1 MTPRTASDAF
11 ADAAAAL
18 VHDEDVADV
27 LLRLLQDCAGFTRA
41 AAVGVIVRGQNGG
54 FEVLAA
60 TSHRVGDLEI
70 YQIQQDE
77 GPCLDAVG
85 SGAPVAVCSPEEIVE
100 LWPTVGEAMVAMG
113 YQSVYAQPMSWRDR
127 RIGGLNLFRTT
138 AEPLGASDAQL
149 VQAFAD
155 LCTAVIL
162 HGAAT
167 GDLLAEGVRRA
178 LYDRVVIERAKGV
191 LAEQRSIDM
200 PAAYEVL
207 LQMTAER
214 ATTLTETA
222 SQVVRSASTT
232 R

>member
-1 MTPRTASDAF
+1 
-11 ADAAAAL
+11 
-18 VHDEDVADV
+18 
-27 LLRLLQDCAGFTRA
+27 
-41 AAVGVIVRGQNGG
+41 
-54 FEVLAA
+54 
-60 TSHRVGDLEI
+60 
-70 YQIQQDE
+70 
-77 GPCLDAVG
+77 VG